1 MSPFL
6 NLRIV
11 LHVKQFLIA
20 RILSDPRILFVVTPF
35 PVTNFEKVSK
45 SLKNYELANF
55 EKRLKFITKNRNQN
69 SRIYIKICI
78 SQFVCL
84 CVCLFVQFFDAL
96 PMVQK
101 ICQRYVWIA
110 YNQARKM
117 KLFQIRLEDE
127 KNIKTQHHIYRK
139 CLFVRHRCLF
149 VCHTE
154 LSSFPNSKHT
164 SYSFPNVCLSVII
177 LFP

>member
-55 EKRLKFITKNRNQN
+55 EKRLKFITKNRN
-69 SRIYIKICI
+69 
-78 SQFVCL
+78 
-84 CVCLFVQFFDAL
+84 
-96 PMVQK
+96 
-101 ICQRYVWIA
+101 
-110 YNQARKM
+110 
-117 KLFQIRLEDE
+117 
-127 KNIKTQHHIYRK
+127 
-139 CLFVRHRCLF
+139 
-149 VCHTE
+149 
-154 LSSFPNSKHT
+154 
-164 SYSFPNVCLSVII
+164 
-177 LFP
+177 